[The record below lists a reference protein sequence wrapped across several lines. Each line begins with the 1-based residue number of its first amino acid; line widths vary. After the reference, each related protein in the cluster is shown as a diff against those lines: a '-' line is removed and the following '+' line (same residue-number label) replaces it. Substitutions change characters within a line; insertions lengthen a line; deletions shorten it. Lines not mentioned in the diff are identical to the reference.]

1 MKKIIGCYLLLL
13 LGCSSNKSITQP
25 PSSMPTADLPAFDY
39 EGHRGCRGL
48 MPENSLPAMT
58 HALDLGV
65 TTLEMD
71 IVFTKD
77 SIAILSHEP
86 IFNHEITTLP
96 SGVFIDE
103 KEENQYNIFQ
113 LTFAETKR
121 YDVGLKPHPR
131 FPKQQKLAAHKPSLD
146 EVFYTVNQ
154 YLLKSK
160 RPHPFFNIETKTK
173 PSTDDRFHPAPGPFV
188 DLLMKVIQQ
197 QQMEPWVIIQSFDP
211 RTLIYLH
218 AHYPQIKTALLIE
231 DYDKRSLQTQIN
243 QLGFVPTIYSPHEML
258 VTPTLIQQC
267 HKQHI
272 KVVPWT
278 INEVDRMQ
286 LLKDMGVDGLI
297 SDYPDLY
304 RSLK

>member
-1 MKKIIGCYLLLL
+1 MKKTLGFYFLLL
-13 LGCSSNKSITQP
+13 LGCSSNKTITQSS
-25 PSSMPTADLPAFDY
+25 SSMPVPDLPAFDF

-96 SGVFIDE
+96 SGGFIEE
-103 KEENQYNIFQ
+103 KNENQYNIFQ
-113 LTFAETKR
+113 LSFAETKR

-131 FPKQQKLAAHKPSLD
+131 FPQQQKIAVNKPSLD
-146 EVFYTVNQ
+146 EVFNTVEQ
-154 YLLKSK
+154 YQRSSK
-160 RPHPFFNIETKTK
+160 RAHPFFNIETKTK

-188 DLLMKVIQQ
+188 DLLMKVIHQH
-197 QQMEPWVIIQSFDP
+197 QMEPWVIIQSFDP
-211 RTLIYLH
+211 RTLTYLH

-231 DYDKRSLQTQIN
+231 DYDKRNLQTQID
-243 QLGFVPTIYSPHEML
+243 QLGFVPTIYSPHEIL

-267 HKQHI
+267 HDQHI

-278 INEVDRMQ
+278 INDVARMQ
-286 LLKDMGVDGLI
+286 VLKDMGVDGLI
-297 SDYPDLY
+297 SDYPNLFS
-304 RSLK
+304 SLK